1 MGDPKGFLTTPRELP
16 VRRPVDL
23 RLRDWREVYEDFPRT
38 DLEAQAGRCM
48 NCGIPFCHQG
58 CPLGNLIPEWNDLVY
73 RHDWREAT
81 ERLHATNNFP
91 EFTGTLCPAP
101 CEAACVLA
109 INSDAVTIKQ
119 VEIEIIDRAWDE
131 GWVPPQK
138 AETRTGKKVAVVGSG
153 PSGLAAAQ
161 QLTRVGHDVVVFERA
176 DRIGGLLRY
185 GIPEFK
191 MEKAR
196 LDRRLAQMRDEGTI
210 FKASVDVGTDVTAE
224 QLRAEFDAV
233 VLAGGATA
241 WRDLPAPGREA
252 KGVYQAM
259 EYLPWAN
266 HVQQGDIDAPP
277 ISAKDKHVVIIGGGD
292 TGADCL
298 GTSHRQ
304 GAASVTQLEIMPT
317 PPEKRTEGMP
327 WPTYPMVYR
336 VSSAHEEG
344 GERLYSVNTTEF
356 VADERGRAGRHQDR
370 RGRAGRR
377 GPVRAGRGRR
387 GEGAARAARA
397 ARHGLRRAGEGQAA
411 VGPRGGARPARQRRA
426 RPELHDERR
435 GRLLGGRHGPRA
447 EPHRVGDRGGPV
459 GGGRGGRLPDRP
471 HRAPPPDQPDG
482 PAAPLGTHDRDHRHT
497 TPVGTGLMCHS
508 TRSLPCE
515 ALHHRGER
523 FVERPVDRDVAR
535 AERLAA
541 ALQLVDHGVD
551 VAAEQRE
558 RIGRD
563 EVAMSAPM
571 KLFVHGGTSSPTT
584 NRFIAS
590 SISSARAR
598 GRAQARDH
606 GAELVAARERARGDR
621 HDVGD
626 LRGQRQRLGAGR
638 RHEHRRALL
647 AVELAQVGDGLLHLV
662 APLGRGA
669 VGHAQLGGALRH
681 AVVPGA
687 DAHVEPPLV
696 STERLCASHAACR
709 GVRSGLASTNVPTRS
724 GATVAATASEEN
736 GESNCTPSGMS
747 TVE

>member
-1 MGDPKGFLTTPRELP
+1 
-16 VRRPVDL
+16 
-23 RLRDWREVYEDFPRT
+23 
-38 DLEAQAGRCM
+38 M

-210 FKASVDVGTDVTAE
+210 FKASVDVGTDITAE

-241 WRDLPAPGREA
+241 WRDLPAAGREA

-277 ISAKDKHVVIIGGGD
+277 ITAKDKHVVIIGGGD

-356 VADERGRAGRHQDR
+356 VADERGELAAIKIVEVERDAEGRFVPVEGAEEKELPAQLVLLAMGFVGPEKGKLLSDLGVELDQRGNVARDQSFMTSVEGVFSAGDM
-370 RGRAGRR
+370 
-377 GPVRAGRGRR
+377 GRGQSLIVWAIA
-387 GEGAARAARA
+387 EGRSAA
-397 ARHGLRRAGEGQAA
+397 AGVDAY
-411 VGPRGGARPARQRRA
+411 
-426 RPELHDERR
+426 LT
-435 GRLLGGRHGPRA
+435 GRT
-447 EPHRVGDRGGPV
+447 V
-459 GGGRGGRLPDRP
+459 LPKPIAPTDRP
-471 HRAPPPDQPDG
+471 
-482 PAAPLGTHDRDHRHT
+482 LT
-497 TPVGTGLMCHS
+497 
-508 TRSLPCE
+508 
-515 ALHHRGER
+515 
-523 FVERPVDRDVAR
+523 
-535 AERLAA
+535 
-541 ALQLVDHGVD
+541 
-551 VAAEQRE
+551 
-558 RIGRD
+558 
-563 EVAMSAPM
+563 
-571 KLFVHGGTSSPTT
+571 
-584 NRFIAS
+584 
-590 SISSARAR
+590 
-598 GRAQARDH
+598 
-606 GAELVAARERARGDR
+606 
-621 HDVGD
+621 
-626 LRGQRQRLGAGR
+626 
-638 RHEHRRALL
+638 
-647 AVELAQVGDGLLHLV
+647 
-662 APLGRGA
+662 
-669 VGHAQLGGALRH
+669 
-681 AVVPGA
+681 
-687 DAHVEPPLV
+687 
-696 STERLCASHAACR
+696 
-709 GVRSGLASTNVPTRS
+709 
-724 GATVAATASEEN
+724 
-736 GESNCTPSGMS
+736 
-747 TVE
+747 